1 MMSEARKEKFIKDLK
16 NKLNQKAYG
25 NITEETVLVKAF
37 KYFDLDNTGKSDEEC
52 FLKTINKIGVTS
64 FEDDEIIEIFN
75 MYDKDNTG
83 EIDYKEFASELFSNK
98 SLSKK
103 QKKVDNEQNPNEPS
117 PQYTKE
123 EEQPNYKEIQG
134 NSAKKDYLND
144 TNVES
149 VLNIIREK
157 LRQRGVQGISSIAR
171 NFRIVDENNTQTI
184 DFNEF
189 KKACKTFNFGLDDNQ
204 LKMAFVAFDRDN
216 TGEIDYDEFIRSIRG
231 EMNEFRQKIVQQ
243 AFDIL
248 DVNKNGEISF
258 EEIKNKYNASRH
270 PDVLSGKKT
279 EDEVLKDFMDT
290 FQETYNYLCGTE
302 TDNIITIE
310 EFLEYYEN
318 VSMIIDDDAYF
329 ELLLNNEW
337 KMGLN
342 TTYNNDKK
350 SWNQNDEN
358 AQNLSERY
366 QDRFGDK
373 RPGYNKEEEEKD
385 KNENA
390 LIKFINEIKSLGT
403 TSLISL
409 LKLFKA
415 NDDNNSK
422 ELELYDFTKALHEF
436 ETELND
442 DEITCVFNYFDK
454 EKTGLINYVKF
465 INAIRGPMSPKRVA
479 IVKEAFKKLDVDKSG
494 QVEISEI
501 KLQYNAKNDRD
512 VKSGKKTEEE
522 VYTEFTENFQ
532 MNHDNR
538 VGPRNK
544 RVTLD
549 EFLDY
554 YNFVSMG
561 IEDDLYFVE
570 MVQNEWKIN
579 PYYSKVSSQQFDE
592 DNNDNVSNTQ
602 GDLKNKKKRFG
613 AAAAPFGTDMTP
625 LTEDYKKKNFYPD
638 VLEDKKK
645 ESPVEKFRNT
655 IKKRGVRGVMAMR
668 RAFMIA
674 DENDSKTLSLPE
686 FIKFCHDYRIP
697 IVGKDINLLFQEFDK
712 DNSGEIN
719 YDEFVNAFVGE
730 MNDRRKRLI
739 KILFDSFDKN
749 KTGYIDLDE
758 IRNNYSPKE
767 HPDVLSGKKTEDEV
781 LAEFLDTLQYHFSLL
796 KNNKEEGN
804 QGKKVAFDEF
814 LEFFNNISVGIEDDD
829 YFENMIKSGFNFEE
843 RRPKKKGWKSII

>member
-358 AQNLSERY
+358 TQNLSERY

-592 DNNDNVSNTQ
+592 DNNDNVSNAQ

-625 LTEDYKKKNFYPD
+625 LTEDFYPD